1 MKRKKKVNAYE
12 ILDLIRHHEKFVLN
26 GRELD
31 EFTSAYKLAHEHI
44 IEIIKLYCSIDVKE

>member
-12 ILDLIRHHEKFVLN
+12 ILDLIRHHEKFVLD

-44 IEIIKLYCSIDVKE
+44 IEIVKLYCSIDEKE

>member
-12 ILDLIRHHEKFVLN
+12 ILDLIRHHENFVLN

-31 EFTSAYKLAHEHI
+31 EFTSAYQLAHQHI
-44 IEIIKLYCSIDVKE
+44 IEIIKLYCSIDEKE